1 MVRSELK
8 MGKLKNHKLISA
20 FFGTFYGVFGA
31 LGFFCLINWYTMTVF
46 HERHRYP
53 NLYPFCIV
61 FGSYSLIYCIGALC
75 GNICY
80 ICNRSR
86 IKNEGEKGGLKWGI
100 VVEAV
105 AAILVFIICL
115 VILDVLYGVVSSK

>member
-1 MVRSELK
+1 MDKTKR
-8 MGKLKNHKLISA
+8 HKLISA

-31 LGFFCLINWYTMTVF
+31 LGFFCLINWYTMAVF

-53 NLYPFCIV
+53 NLYSFCIIM
-61 FGSYSLIYCIGALC
+61 GIISLIFCIGALC

-86 IKNEGEKGGLKWGI
+86 IKNEGEKNGLKCGI

-105 AAILVFIICL
+105 AAILAFVLCL
-115 VILDVLYGVVSSK
+115 VIIDVLYGVVSSK